1 MMKAGRRSKEMNVKT
16 IKIFCGML
24 AMLAFTACSS
34 DNDESADAPRF
45 YNVTLTAS
53 MGDAETRA
61 LSEGTGNVIT
71 ATFAAGDK
79 VKVLKSDGTEVGE
92 LTANTA
98 GASTTLDGNISG
110 TFSENE
116 ELTFR
121 YRSAT
126 ANYDNQVG
134 TLDGIAIGQDYA
146 EGTLTVTATSP
157 SLEFNSN
164 SVTLKAKQ
172 SITKFSF
179 KNGST
184 PVNVKTFGIAAVGL
198 VQSIAKDGIETVG
211 AVTGTL
217 STAASDVYIALRNN
231 TDAKQTYAFTIKD
244 NAGNWYKGTK
254 KAKLIDGKNYT
265 ADVTL
270 TKWIDK
276 EATLTNQ
283 SADGAI
289 GIVNGLPAIAVTI
302 SGTKKAV
309 ALMNVGALCPEAYGT
324 YYIFSQKASGLS
336 DGWYVPTKDE
346 LYVKEND
353 VVTGGLTKISNA
365 WTTQNGVNGRLFTI
379 SEGKTFFLPA
389 AGFIDNDNDEGQ
401 ETAYT
406 GKVLVSTF
414 GYYWSQTEAIP
425 SSMAYSL
432 QFSSANINV
441 FSEYEVN
448 ALPVRPFH
456 ALN

>member
-1 MMKAGRRSKEMNVKT
+1 MNVKT
-16 IKIFCGML
+16 IKSLCGML

-34 DNDESADAPRF
+34 NIDESTDAPRF

-53 MGDAETRA
+53 MEGGDTRA
-61 LSEGTGNVIT
+61 LSEGAENAII
-71 ATFAAGDK
+71 ASFAENDEVVV
-79 VKVLKSDGTEVGE
+79 VKANGTSVGT
-92 LTANTA
+92 LRAKTA
-98 GASTTLDGNISG
+98 GANTTLTGDLDASTLTNG
-110 TFSENE
+110 E
-116 ELTFR
+116 EVTLR

-126 ANYDNQVG
+126 ANYDGQVG
-134 TLDGIAIGQDYA
+134 TLDGIAANQDYE
-146 EGTLTVTATSP
+146 EGTLTVTSTDP
-157 SLEFNSN
+157 LTFNSN
-164 SVTLKAKQ
+164 SVTLLAKQ
-172 SITKFSF
+172 SITKFTF
-179 KNGST
+179 KNGT
-184 PVNVKTFGIAAVGL
+184 NPVSVKSFGIAAVGL
-198 VQSIAKDGIETVG
+198 VQSIATNGTPTMG
-211 AVTGTL
+211 AITGTL
-217 STAASDVYIALRNN
+217 GTANSDVYVALRNPSD
-231 TDAKQTYAFTIKD
+231 TKQTYAFTIKD
-244 NAGNWYKGTK
+244 AAGNWYKGTK

-265 ADVTL
+265 ATVTL

-276 EATLTNQ
+276 DATLNNQ

-302 SGTKKAV
+302 NSTKVAV

-324 YYIFSQKASGLS
+324 YYTFANRASGLS
-336 DGWYVPTKDE
+336 NDWYVPTKDE

-353 VVTGGLTKISNA
+353 VVTGGLAKISNA

-406 GKVLVSTF
+406 GKELVSTYGF
-414 GYYWSQTEAIP
+414 YWSQTEATP

-441 FSEYEVN
+441 FSEYKVN
-448 ALPVRPFH
+448 DLTVRPFH

>member
-1 MMKAGRRSKEMNVKT
+1 MNVKT
-16 IKIFCGML
+16 IKILCGML
-24 AMLAFTACSS
+24 LMLAFTACSS
-34 DNDESADAPRF
+34 DNDERADAPRF

-61 LSEGTGNVIT
+61 LSVDGNVIT

-79 VKVLKSDGTEVGE
+79 VKVVKSDGTEVGE

-116 ELTFR
+116 VLTFR

-126 ANYDNQVG
+126 ANYDGQVG
-134 TLDGIAIGQDYA
+134 TLAGIADNQDYA
-146 EGTLTVTATSP
+146 EGTLKVIDPNTNPLTF
-157 SLEFNSN
+157 ESN
-164 SVTLKAKQ
+164 SVTLTAKQ
-172 SITKFSF
+172 SITKFTF
-179 KNGST
+179 TDGTNAI
-184 PVNVKTFGIAAVGL
+184 NVKDFRIIAAGL
-198 VQSIAKDGIETVG
+198 VQSIATNGAETLG
-211 AVTGTL
+211 TVTGTL
-217 STAASDVYIALRNN
+217 TVASSDAYVALRNN
-231 TDAKQTYAFTIKD
+231 SGDKKTYTFIVKD
-244 NAGNWYKGTK
+244 NAGNWHVGTK
-254 KAKLIDGKNYT
+254 NAKLTNGKNYT
-265 ADVTL
+265 ATVALNSTL
-270 TKWIDK
+270 TSS
-276 EATLTNQ
+276 
-283 SADGAI
+283 SAVGTI
-289 GIVNGLPAIAVTI
+289 GVVGGLPAIVI
-302 SGTKKAV
+302 SNTTAV
-309 ALMNVGALCPEAYGT
+309 ALMNAGAIWPEDYGE
-324 YYIFSQKASGLS
+324 YYTFENRASGLTNS
-336 DGWYVPTKDE
+336 WYVPTQAE
-346 LYVKEND
+346 LTSLKNTY
-353 VVTGGLTKISNA
+353 SNA

-414 GYYWSQTEAIP
+414 GYYWSQTEATP

>member
-1 MMKAGRRSKEMNVKT
+1 M
-16 IKIFCGML
+16 
-24 AMLAFTACSS
+24 
-34 DNDESADAPRF
+34 
-45 YNVTLTAS
+45 
-53 MGDAETRA
+53 
-61 LSEGTGNVIT
+61 
-71 ATFAAGDK
+71 
-79 VKVLKSDGTEVGE
+79 
-92 LTANTA
+92 
-98 GASTTLDGNISG
+98 
-110 TFSENE
+110 
-116 ELTFR
+116 
-121 YRSAT
+121 
-126 ANYDNQVG
+126 
-134 TLDGIAIGQDYA
+134 
-146 EGTLTVTATSP
+146 
-157 SLEFNSN
+157 
-164 SVTLKAKQ
+164 
-172 SITKFSF
+172 
-179 KNGST
+179 
-184 PVNVKTFGIAAVGL
+184 
-198 VQSIAKDGIETVG
+198 
-211 AVTGTL
+211 
-217 STAASDVYIALRNN
+217 
-231 TDAKQTYAFTIKD
+231 
-244 NAGNWYKGTK
+244 
-254 KAKLIDGKNYT
+254 
-265 ADVTL
+265 TL

-309 ALMNVGALCPEAYGT
+309 ALMNTGALCPEAYGT

-336 DGWYVPTKDE
+336 DGWYVPTKDD

-353 VVTGGLTKISNA
+353 VVTGGLAKISNA

-414 GYYWSQTEAIP
+414 GYYWSQTEATP

-441 FSEYEVN
+441 FSEYKVN